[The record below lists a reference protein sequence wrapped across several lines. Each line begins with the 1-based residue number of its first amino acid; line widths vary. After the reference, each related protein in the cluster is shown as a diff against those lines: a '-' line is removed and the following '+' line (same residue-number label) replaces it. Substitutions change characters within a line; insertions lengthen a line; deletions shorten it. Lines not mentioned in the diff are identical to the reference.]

1 MDDVLELTRRLV
13 ATDSQNP
20 GAFEPAVVELITDIC
35 AAEGFATTRV
45 EPTRGR
51 PNLIVT
57 VDAGPGPHLGLS
69 GHVDTKPVG
78 DALAEWDT
86 DPFTLT
92 VDGDLAYGL
101 GASDMKGGV
110 AAMLVAAR
118 NFADTARSGRL
129 SLVLTADEEQGSE
142 HGAKAL
148 AANGLPD
155 LDAVVIGE
163 PSGMSRP
170 WEALHVVSRG
180 ICCFEVEVRSRQGHS
195 GLSGQLGRNA
205 IQFAADLV
213 RAFENFDPPVDEPG
227 PIPCSPTVNP
237 GMLISG
243 GVSFGTWPGRCT
255 VGIELRLAPGMSRER
270 VRAAIAEL
278 VRNTVGDAAIRYRP
292 GSQGWMPAVTLAPDQ
307 PVVDAARRATARVF
321 GAPLPL
327 AAYPGATDA
336 TYFIA
341 AGVPAVTSLGPG
353 WLSVAHGPNECVG
366 VTQLHQG
373 AALYSA
379 LAEEFTT
386 VQERKPHDQDRDHQ

>member
-13 ATDSQNP
+13 GTDSQNP
-20 GAFEPAVVELITDIC
+20 GPFEPTVVELITDLC
-35 AAEGFATTRV
+35 AAEGFATEKIELTA
-45 EPTRGR
+45 GR

-78 DALAEWDT
+78 DALSEWRT
-86 DPFTLT
+86 DPLALT
-92 VDGDLAYGL
+92 IDGDLAYGL
-101 GASDMKGGV
+101 GTSDMKGAV

-129 SLVLTADEEQGSE
+129 SLILTADEEQGSE

-148 AANGLPD
+148 AAHGLPA

-170 WEALHVVSRG
+170 WEALYVVSRG

-205 IQFAADLV
+205 IQLAADLLH
-213 RAFENFDPPVDEPG
+213 AFENFRPPVDEPG
-227 PIPCSPTVNP
+227 PIPCEPTVNP
-237 GMLISG
+237 GMLIDG

-255 VGIELRLAPGMSRER
+255 VGIELRLVPGMSRER
-270 VRAAIAEL
+270 VRAAVAEL
-278 VRNTVGDAAIRYRP
+278 VGETVGDAEIRYRP
-292 GSQGWMPAVTLAPDQ
+292 GSQGWMPAVTIPAGE
-307 PVVDAARRATARVF
+307 PVIDAARRASARVF
-321 GAPLPL
+321 GTPLPP

-341 AGVPAVTSLGPG
+341 AGVPTVTSLGPG

-366 VTQLHQG
+366 VSQLHQA
-373 AALYSA
+373 AALYTA
-379 LAEEFTT
+379 LAEEFST
-386 VQERKPHDQDRDHQ
+386 VAERTSA